1 MANEQNLVY
10 NKGFD
15 TLSAEEL
22 SKIASKGGKNS
33 GKTRREKRT
42 FKQAIE
48 WLVNS
53 DIKITKG
60 ALFDTLKQQGIDIS
74 KLNPTQTATLGLWL
88 GAVNGNSTNYK
99 TLMEGN
105 NEITEEGTTT
115 PKLAI
120 EIIDNSNLEKTLY
133 EANQHNKNDDGQ

>member
-1 MANEQNLVY
+1 MANEQNLISLA
-10 NKGFD
+10 D
-15 TLSAEEL
+15 RTMEE
-22 SKIASKGGKNS
+22 KRAIGIKGGKAS
-33 GKTRREKRT
+33 QKVQAQKRT
-42 FKQAIE
+42 FKKAIE
-48 WLVNS
+48 WLVYS

-60 ALFDTLKQQGIDIS
+60 EMYDKLKEQGIDMS
-74 KLNPTQTATLGLWL
+74 KLDTTQVATLGLWL

-105 NEITEEGTTT
+105 NEIAEEGTST

>member
-1 MANEQNLVY
+1 MANEQNLISLA
-10 NKGFD
+10 D
-15 TLSAEEL
+15 RTTEE
-22 SKIASKGGKNS
+22 KRAIGIKGGKAS
-33 GKTRREKRT
+33 QKVQAQKRT
-42 FKQAIE
+42 FKKAIE

-60 ALFDTLKQQGIDIS
+60 EMYDKLKEQGIDMS
-74 KLNPTQTATLGLWL
+74 KLDTTQVATLGLWL

-105 NEITEEGTTT
+105 NEIAEEGTST

>member
-1 MANEQNLVY
+1 MANVQNLIPFTSDQDRE
-10 NKGFD
+10 K
-15 TLSAEEL
+15 A
-22 SKIASKGGKNS
+22 KINGKKGGVASQKVQAQ
-33 GKTRREKRT
+33 KRT
-42 FKQAIE
+42 FKKAIE

-60 ALFDTLKQQGIDIS
+60 EMYDKLKEQGIDMS
-74 KLNPTQTATLGLWL
+74 KLDTTQVATLGLWL

-105 NEITEEGTTT
+105 NEIAEEGTST

>member
-1 MANEQNLVY
+1 MANQQNLISLA
-10 NKGFD
+10 D
-15 TLSAEEL
+15 RTMEE
-22 SKIASKGGKNS
+22 KRAIGIKGGKAS
-33 GKTRREKRT
+33 QKVQAQKRT
-42 FKQAIE
+42 FKKAIE

-60 ALFDTLKQQGIDIS
+60 EMYDKLKEQGIDMS
-74 KLNPTQTATLGLWL
+74 KLDTTQVATLGLWL

-105 NEITEEGTTT
+105 NEIAEEGTST

>member
-1 MANEQNLVY
+1 MANEQNLISLA
-10 NKGFD
+10 D
-15 TLSAEEL
+15 RTMEE
-22 SKIASKGGKNS
+22 KRAIGIKGGKAS
-33 GKTRREKRT
+33 QKVQAQKRT
-42 FKQAIE
+42 FKKAIE

-60 ALFDTLKQQGIDIS
+60 EMYDKLKEQGIDMS
-74 KLNPTQTATLGLWL
+74 KLDTTQVATLGLWL

-105 NEITEEGTTT
+105 NEIAEEGTST

>member
-1 MANEQNLVY
+1 MANEQNLISLA
-10 NKGFD
+10 D
-15 TLSAEEL
+15 RTMEE
-22 SKIASKGGKNS
+22 KRAIGIKGGKAS
-33 GKTRREKRT
+33 QKVQAQKRT
-42 FKQAIE
+42 FKKAIE

-60 ALFDTLKQQGIDIS
+60 EMYDKLKEQGIDMS
-74 KLNPTQTATLGLWL
+74 KLDTTQVATLGLWL

-105 NEITEEGTTT
+105 NENAEEGTST